1 MTVQAGSQTYFMTG
15 CASGIAQYIADR
27 LIERGARVYATDVN
41 LEAMQH
47 HAQSKSWPPD
57 RVKLD
62 RLDVRK
68 LDEWEQVFQRAVDA
82 FSTIEVCM
90 NIAGV
95 MLSGW
100 CYEQPPKEIDL
111 QIDVNLK
118 GVIWGTR
125 TAAKHMMKNRRGHIV
140 NIASLAG
147 IAPIPGLS
155 AYVASKYGVR
165 GYTRAIASEL
175 FEHGI
180 YVTVVCPDAVMTP
193 LIEQSSR
200 HEAGILVFS
209 GGRLLTLE
217 EAGQI
222 IIHRAVERREIEVAF
237 PTSRAWLSHLA
248 STAPWLGKIIL
259 PRLIRKGKAH
269 QEEHVR
275 ARQHPGDAAKQS

>member
-1 MTVQAGSQTYFMTG
+1 
-15 CASGIAQYIADR
+15 
-27 LIERGARVYATDVN
+27 
-41 LEAMQH
+41 
-47 HAQSKSWPPD
+47 
-57 RVKLD
+57 
-62 RLDVRK
+62 
-68 LDEWEQVFQRAVDA
+68 
-82 FSTIEVCM
+82 M

-100 CYEQPPKEIDL
+100 SYEQPPKEIDL

-118 GVIWGTR
+118 GVIWGTQ
-125 TAAKHMMKNRRGHIV
+125 TAAQHMMKNRRGHIV

-180 YVTVVCPDAVMTP
+180 HVTVVCPDAIMTP

-200 HEAGILVFS
+200 HEAGVLVFS

-222 IIHRAVERREIEVAF
+222 IIHRAIERREIEVAF
-237 PTSRAWLSHLA
+237 PSSRAWLSHLA
-248 STAPWLGKIIL
+248 SAVPWLGNFIL
-259 PRLIRKGKAH
+259 PRLIRKGKMY
-269 QEEHVR
+269 QEEHVKTH
-275 ARQHPGDAAKQS
+275 QEPGGAVKQS